1 MPLADV
7 CFTANTGRL
16 QAPFRAALVAESPTQ
31 AAEQLEALAEG
42 AAGLTRSVGPRTKV
56 PKIVFLFTGQGAQYV
71 GMGRQLYETAP
82 VFRAALEE
90 CDALLRSELGQPL
103 LTVLYPASGTASP
116 LDETAYTQ
124 PALFALEY
132 ALAQLWRSWGVEPT
146 VVLGHSVG
154 EYVAACVAGV
164 MSVAEG
170 LQLVA
175 TRGRLMQAL
184 SQDGDMV
191 AVFADATRVAAACR
205 SHAQEISIAAING
218 PENVVLSGRRQ
229 AVQQIVAVL
238 AAEGVRTQQLQVSH
252 AFHSPLMEPMLD
264 AFEAAAAQVAYRV
277 PQVPLVSNVTG
288 SVLTAAPDAAYWR
301 RQVRET
307 VQFAAGVATAQAQ
320 DGEVWIEVGP
330 SATLLGLGRQC
341 VPVGTGVWLP
351 SLRPGRG
358 EWAQLL
364 ASLAEVYVQGGT
376 VDWVG
381 FDRDYRRRRVPLPTY
396 PFQRQRY
403 WVRAEGHDFYTK
415 TSKRWSRRR

>member
-1 MPLADV
+1 LAAKTEAALQTLAVRYAQHLRTHPDLPLADV
-7 CFTANTGRL
+7 CFTVNTGRL
-16 QAPFRAALVAESPTQ
+16 QAPFRAALVAESPAQ
-31 AAEQLEALAEG
+31 AAEQLEALAQG

-90 CDALLRSELGQPL
+90 CDALLGSELGQPL
-103 LTVLYPASGTASP
+103 LTVLYPVSGTASP

-132 ALAQLWRSWGVEPT
+132 ALAQLWRSWGVEPA

-170 LQLVA
+170 LRLVA

-184 SQDGDMV
+184 PQDGEMV

-205 SHAQEISIAAING
+205 PYAQEISIAAIIG

-229 AVQQIVAVL
+229 AVEQIVAVL

-264 AFEAAAAQVAYRV
+264 GFEAAAAQVAYGV
-277 PQVPLVSNVTG
+277 PQVPLISNVTG
-288 SVLTAAPDAAYWR
+288 SLLT
-301 RQVRET
+301 
-307 VQFAAGVATAQAQ
+307 
-320 DGEVWIEVGP
+320 
-330 SATLLGLGRQC
+330 C
-341 VPVGTGVWLP
+341 V
-351 SLRPGRG
+351 SSR
-358 EWAQLL
+358 
-364 ASLAEVYVQGGT
+364 SI
-376 VDWVG
+376 
-381 FDRDYRRRRVPLPTY
+381 
-396 PFQRQRY
+396 RQR
-403 WVRAEGHDFYTK
+403 
-415 TSKRWSRRR
+415 